1 MTLHLVASLLGRG
14 KQLERLSDSLTLLAL
29 AYGLAPLLGAPL
41 PLLASLLCIVLL
53 ALGVLHKYWAIRV
66 AVDAE
71 LFAHLAASHDLA
83 ADTQALDRA
92 LFELKLKPQAA
103 DSRAWPARSQAALA
117 LLRRQAVCLGLQLS
131 LALATL
137 LTLPLKG

>member
-1 MTLHLVASLLGRG
+1 MAA
-14 KQLERLSDSLTLLAL
+14 QERQV
-29 AYGLAPLLGAPL
+29 
-41 PLLASLLCIVLL
+41 PLLAQQWQDSRVTLATLLGEPVQRLP
-53 ALGVLHKYWAIRV
+53 
-66 AVDAE
+66 
-71 LFAHLAASHDLA
+71 ASRDLA
-83 ADTQALDRA
+83 ADTQALDHA

-103 DSRAWPARSQAALA
+103 DTRAWPARSRAALG

>member
-1 MTLHLVASLLGRG
+1 MNLLVVASLLGRG
-14 KQLERLSDSLTLLAL
+14 KQLERLSDGLTLLAL
-29 AYGLAPLLGAPL
+29 GYGLAPLLGAPL
-41 PLLASLLCIVLL
+41 QPLASLLCSVLL
-53 ALGVLHKYWAIRV
+53 VLGVLHKYWAIRV

-71 LFAHLAASHDLA
+71 LFARLADSSDLA

-103 DSRAWPARSQAALA
+103 DSRAWSARSQAALG
-117 LLRRQAVCLGLQLS
+117 LLRRQAVCLGLQLT

-137 LTLPLKG
+137 LMLPLKG

>member
-1 MTLHLVASLLGRG
+1 MNLLVVASLLGRG
-14 KQLERLSDSLTLLAL
+14 KQLERLSDGLTLLAL

-41 PLLASLLCIVLL
+41 SALACLLCGVLL
-53 ALGVLHKYWAIRV
+53 VLGVLHKYWAIRV

-71 LFAHLAASHDLA
+71 LFARLADSSDLA

-103 DSRAWPARSQAALA
+103 DSRAWPARSQAALG
-117 LLRRQAVCLGLQLS
+117 LLRRQAVCLGLQLT

-137 LTLPLKG
+137 LMLPLKG

>member
-1 MTLHLVASLLGRG
+1 MQPR
-14 KQLERLSDSLTLLAL
+14 
-29 AYGLAPLLGAPL
+29 
-41 PLLASLLCIVLL
+41 ASLLCIALL
-53 ALGVLHKYWAIRV
+53 VLGVLHKYWAIRV
-66 AVDAE
+66 ALDAE
-71 LFAHLAASHDLA
+71 LFARLAASRDLA
-83 ADTQALDRA
+83 ADTQALDHA

-103 DSRAWPARSQAALA
+103 DTRAWPARSRAALA

>member
-1 MTLHLVASLLGRG
+1 MNLLVVASLLGRG
-14 KQLERLSDSLTLLAL
+14 KQLERLSDGLTLLAL
-29 AYGLAPLLGAPL
+29 AYGFAPLLNATLHPL
-41 PLLASLLCIVLL
+41 ATLLCCVLL

-66 AVDAE
+66 AIDAE
-71 LFAHLAASHDLA
+71 LFARLANSSDLA

-103 DSRAWPARSQAALA
+103 DTRAWPARSQAALG

-137 LTLPLKG
+137 LTLLLKG